1 MVMVGRQ
8 ETKHDGEISRTVH
21 KDLWKMK
28 LKNYILHQTT
38 ATATKLQTER
48 SQPLWIQGQNSD
60 RKLPLIQETQEAQN
74 KWQKV
79 CARKL
84 ERKLINKQTNPHP
97 PRSTHKKEIQWERT
111 TNNSPKKH

>member
-8 ETKHDGEISRTVH
+8 ETEHDGEISRTVH

-60 RKLPLIQETQEAQN
+60 RKLPLIQETRGTKQMTEGMCKEIRKEIDKQAN
-74 KWQKV
+74 KPSPPTKHTQKGNSV
-79 CARKL
+79 RKN
-84 ERKLINKQTNPHP
+84 NKQ
-97 PRSTHKKEIQWERT
+97 
-111 TNNSPKKH
+111 

>member
-48 SQPLWIQGQNSD
+48 SQPL
-60 RKLPLIQETQEAQN
+60 
-74 KWQKV
+74 
-79 CARKL
+79 
-84 ERKLINKQTNPHP
+84 
-97 PRSTHKKEIQWERT
+97 
-111 TNNSPKKH
+111 